1 MLPPLY
7 ISCSRAHSLPSFT
20 LGGAISLQEY
30 LGRFEKHCE
39 TSYAGSFDDA
49 LPLLKTLLTEKM
61 VDVFDACGG
70 TDTSY
75 ARLKQRMLRWFEKQD
90 SSDCQTA
97 KQRFENCKRRQKE
110 SLSLFAL
117 RLSSLF
123 EDAYPSADMQTST
136 LLRDRL
142 LDNLPL
148 QAVDHLK
155 KQERYNK
162 AIHGI
167 TMKWD
172 NYIMILQCEQFEDGN
187 SSLFFSRE
195 SRSAESAEGPRR
207 QQTGGSETIPSDRP
221 GGGQRGRHR
230 SPSCNTCRRNLQ
242 SDSSSSELDCERT
255 QRSRRK
261 KRKETREE
269 TSRERRS
276 PDKRRRDTVKTCKFC
291 HRRGHSER
299 ECWRKYRSLQE

>member
-1 MLPPLY
+1 MSSDSDTSGKQPPEHGKSYVRRLESQLEEATRR
-7 ISCSRAHSLPSFT
+7 INELTTMINNRDTSATTELQDSDVQHHQELVAPRPIMPGTPQEPRQSEHASPALHFLQQAHSLPSFT

-162 AIHGI
+162 AIHDI

-172 NYIMILQCEQFEDGN
+172 NYIMILQCEQFRRWQ
-187 SSLFFSRE
+187 LI
-195 SRSAESAEGPRR
+195 AVLLPRVALC
-207 QQTGGSETIPSDRP
+207 GI
-221 GGGQRGRHR
+221 
-230 SPSCNTCRRNLQ
+230 C
-242 SDSSSSELDCERT
+242 
-255 QRSRRK
+255 
-261 KRKETREE
+261 
-269 TSRERRS
+269 
-276 PDKRRRDTVKTCKFC
+276 
-291 HRRGHSER
+291 
-299 ECWRKYRSLQE
+299 